1 MFSNILSLHREANVA
16 ESSDYDYDYDFRIFV
31 SRAIALCSD
40 AGRRLEL
47 ALGWRHSG
55 QSLQAVQ
62 GSLGGPP
69 LVVEHQRPRKASAI
83 LACGTDQ
90 QS

>member
-1 MFSNILSLHREANVA
+1 MLSNILSLHREINVA
-16 ESSDYDYDYDFRIFV
+16 STSDYDYDFRIFDP
-31 SRAIALCSD
+31 SAIALCSD
-40 AGRRLEL
+40 AGCRLEL
-47 ALGWRHSG
+47 ALGWWHSA
-55 QSLQAVQ
+55 QRLQAAQ
-62 GSLGGPP
+62 GPLVVEP